1 MTPTILPGQYD
12 WKLVALSIAIAIC
25 SSYAALDLAGRTSSS
40 RGRVRILWLA
50 GGALAMGLGV
60 WSMHYIGMLAFL
72 LPVPVFYNV
81 PIVALSLLAAV
92 LSSGVALF
100 VVSRKELSTPYLL
113 GGSLVMGAG
122 IAAMHYVGMAA
133 MQLAAHPIYNPSLV
147 LLSIAIAIAVSYAA
161 LNISFRLRDNSKNP
175 PWIRILSA
183 VVMGAA
189 IAAMHYTGMAA
200 VCFQHVHQAVIPS
213 GNSVGVSSLGIT
225 GIAAVTFA
233 VLALSLIGSFAD
245 RSFALQQQRLEAE
258 QERWRLVMVANQDGL
273 FDADLIN
280 QTVFY
285 SPRMEAMLGYGPGE
299 LETSYE
305 AWQQRIHP
313 DDRDAVNTTLDDYLR
328 SGHGASTVQYR
339 MRHRDGT
346 WRWILAREQAVWDQ
360 AGRAIRVVGS
370 NSDIT
375 EQKRAQD
382 ELIASQTRFSV
393 FMEHNP
399 AFAFIKDA
407 EGRMLYM
414 NRAFEK
420 RWNLQP
426 GEWLGKS
433 DFEIWPPQAARIR
446 HEAALSVLRSGI
458 PCESIEAEQTPDG
471 TVHQFLTTRF
481 ALPLTSGETGVGGIV
496 LDITERVE
504 NEVKLRTSETRYR
517 ELFER
522 NPLPSWIYSS
532 DDLQIVDVNEAAI
545 RHYGWSREEFIGL
558 NLKAIRMPGE
568 LYSVEIDLLEL
579 SPLNQRTKPLRHR
592 RNNKSDIW
600 VELNSHEIEMSGRQ
614 LRLIMANDV
623 TDRMAAEMEIRQA
636 HEQLESLV
644 AERTA
649 QLQASEAKWRSLV
662 ENLPQFVW
670 SANSYGVSDYVSAQW
685 AEYTGVP
692 VSDLL
697 GAGWLDTLHPDDRS
711 KALES
716 WQSVCEKG
724 DRHDLEYRIRSKDG
738 AYRWFMA
745 RATPLRDRDGG
756 PVKHWLGA
764 STDIEDQKRSKELL
778 ESAVAERTFAL
789 AEARDRAECAAQ
801 AKSAFLAAMS
811 HEIRTPMNGV
821 IGMTTLM
828 LDTPLTSDQRCYLDT
843 IRSSGQALLAI
854 INDVLDFSK
863 IEAGKMELENLEFD
877 LQTVLEEAMELVAA
891 SAAAKSLRTSM
902 EVDDN
907 VPFCVFGDAG
917 RLRQILL
924 NLLSNAVKFTE
935 QGAISLSVSLS
946 ATQGQVMTLRFAV
959 RDTGIG
965 LTQEQQAGLFQA
977 FTQADRSTT
986 RRFGGTGLG
995 LSIARRLVELMGG
1008 TIGVSSQ
1015 LGRGTT
1021 FWFNICVT
1029 PALSPQAALLRD
1041 KRAVLVDNIPT
1052 ARTAIRRY
1060 LERSGMRVFEHAWQV
1075 GGLSPLP
1082 PANLKDWDISCLLV
1096 DAASVGQP
1104 SDLLTLRD
1112 IPGLADCPLLILGTP
1127 ADWQAHSATPA
1138 LENAVYLPQPVRCA
1152 PLLRAIQSAI
1162 LHNVSET
1169 PPQPVTTNARPADT
1183 RGAEVLLVEDNRVN
1197 QMIARLLLEK
1207 LGCRVEIAVNGRE
1220 ACLALQ
1226 RRSYDVVFM
1235 DCQMPEMDGFQATR
1249 NIRLSENGGRRTP
1262 IIALTAGVLKE
1273 ERDQCYAAGMDDF
1286 LSKPISKP
1294 ELESALEN
1302 WLAVSRA

>member
-1 MTPTILPGQYD
+1 M
-12 WKLVALSIAIAIC
+12 ALSVAIAIC
-25 SSYAALDLAGRTSSS
+25 SSYAALDLAGRTANSL
-40 RGRVRILWLA
+40 GRARIVWLA
-50 GGALAMGLGV
+50 GGALAMGLGI

-72 LPVPVFYNV
+72 LPVPVFYDV

-92 LSSGVALF
+92 ISSGVALF
-100 VVSRKELSTPYLL
+100 VVSRKELSKPYLL

-122 IAAMHYVGMAA
+122 IAVMHYAGMAA
-133 MQLAAHPIYNPSLV
+133 MRLAARPVYNPAV
-147 LLSIAIAIAVSYAA
+147 VFLSIAIAVAVSYAA
-161 LNISFRLRDNSKNP
+161 LNISFRLRDHADNP
-175 PWIRILSA
+175 TWIRILSA
-183 VVMGAA
+183 IVMGAA
-189 IAAMHYTGMAA
+189 IASMHYTGMAA
-200 VCFQHVHQAVIPS
+200 VCFQHVHQTAVQH

-233 VLALSLIGSFAD
+233 VLALSLISSFAD
-245 RSFALQQQRLEAE
+245 RSFSLQHLMLQAE
-258 QERWRLVMVANQDGL
+258 QERWRLVMAANQDGL
-273 FDADLIN
+273 FDADLIK

-313 DDRDAVNTTLDDYLR
+313 DDRDAVNATLEGYLR
-328 SGHGASTVQYR
+328 SGQGTSVMQYR
-339 MRHRDGT
+339 QRHRDGS
-346 WRWILAREQAVWDQ
+346 WRWILAREQAVWDEN
-360 AGRAIRVVGS
+360 GRAVRVVGS

-393 FMEHNP
+393 FMDHNP

-426 GEWLGKS
+426 GEWLGKL
-433 DFEIWPPQAARIR
+433 DHEIWPSDAARTR
-446 HEAALSVLRSGI
+446 RDAALAVIRSGI
-458 PCESIEAEQTPDG
+458 PSESIEAEQTPDG
-471 TVHQFLTTRF
+471 KVHQFLTTRF
-481 ALPLTSGETGVGGIV
+481 ALPLASGETAVGGIV

-532 DDLQIVDVNEAAI
+532 EDLQIVDVNEAAI

-558 NLKAIRMPGE
+558 SLKSIRMPGE

-592 RNNKSDIW
+592 RKNKSDIW
-600 VELNSHEIEMSGRQ
+600 VELNSHEIEMGGRQ

-623 TDRMAAEMEIRQA
+623 TDRIAAELEIRQA
-636 HEQLESLV
+636 REQLESLV

-662 ENLPQFVW
+662 EDLPQFVW

-685 AEYTGVP
+685 AEYSGVP
-692 VSDLL
+692 VSELL
-697 GAGWLDTLHPDDRS
+697 GAGWLDTVHPDDRAR
-711 KALES
+711 ALES
-716 WQSVCEKG
+716 WQAVCEKG
-724 DRHDLEYRIRSKDG
+724 DRHDLEYRIRAKDG
-738 AYRWFMA
+738 TYRWFMA

-756 PVKHWLGA
+756 PVKQWLGT

-843 IRSSGQALLAI
+843 IRSSGQALLTI

-877 LQTVLEEAMELVAA
+877 LQTVIEESMELVAA
-891 SAAAKSLRTSM
+891 SAASKNLRTSM

-907 VPFCVFGDAG
+907 VPFSVFGDAG

-935 QGAISLSVSLS
+935 QGAISLAVSLS

-1029 PALSPQAALLRD
+1029 PVQSARAAVLRD
-1041 KRAVLVDNIPT
+1041 KRAVLVGNNIK
-1052 ARTAIRRY
+1052 ARAAIRGY
-1060 LERSGMRVFEHAWQV
+1060 LERSGMRVFEHSWQS
-1075 GGLSPLP
+1075 GLAAPLP

-1104 SDLLTLRD
+1104 SELRALRD

-1127 ADWQAHSATPA
+1127 ADWQVATA
-1138 LENAVYLPQPVRCA
+1138 TSVLDNAVYIPQPIRCV
-1152 PLLRAIQSAI
+1152 PLLRALQSAI
-1162 LHNVSET
+1162 LHDVSEAA
-1169 PPQPVTTNARPADT
+1169 PEPISRPSET

-1220 ACLALQ
+1220 ACTALQ

-1235 DCQMPEMDGFQATR
+1235 DCQMPEMDGFEATR
-1249 NIRLSENGGRRTP
+1249 KIRLCEAGGRRTP

-1302 WLAVSRA
+1302 WLSVSRT